1 MAIMRIPS
9 LRFKQRTV
17 FGLVII
23 TIPMLAA
30 PSFAWCPAVHAW
42 IAVQVAG
49 RDDGRI
55 AYGAVAGDVNNA
67 ARDAV
72 ASELRQLSHNRYDLL
87 EPSLFADGLTMHNET
102 WGADAYAHGAVNPD
116 TQQYIKGYIQLK
128 SEQLSDELGIS
139 MGDGHLLMEVAT
151 DFVLRKHE
159 GPRAGGRIYLGAL
172 LSGRYPRE
180 AMVEAFGQPLADA
193 TQLSLEEAET
203 EIGRA
208 AALIRT
214 GAAVYGSQF
223 AMPTPYLNTMIPLGL
238 SLVQG
243 TDFATASLQF
253 ARAVELSDDLEDFL
267 AYIVP
272 RMQDQLP
279 PE

>member
-9 LRFKQRTV
+9 LRFKRHIICSLV
-17 FGLVII
+17 FLA
-23 TIPMLAA
+23 IPMLTES
-30 PSFAWCPAVHAW
+30 SFAWCPAVHAW

-67 ARDAV
+67 ARNTV
-72 ASELRQLSHNRYDLL
+72 ASELRQLSHYRYDLL
-87 EPSLFADGLTMHNET
+87 EPSPFADGFTLHNET

-128 SEQLSDELGIS
+128 SEQLSEELGIS
-139 MGDGHLLMEVAT
+139 VGDGHLLMEMAT
-151 DFVLRKHE
+151 DFVLRKYE
-159 GPRAGGRIYLGAL
+159 GPRAGGRIFFGAII
-172 LSGRYPRE
+172 SGRYPKE
-180 AMVEAFGQPLADA
+180 AMVDAFGQPLADA
-193 TQLSLEEAET
+193 TQLSLEDAEE

-208 AALIRT
+208 AALMRT
-214 GAAVYGSQF
+214 GAALYGSQF
-223 AMPTPYLNTMIPLGL
+223 AMSTAYLNTMIPLGL

-243 TDFATASLQF
+243 TDFATASLRF
-253 ARAVELSDDLEDFL
+253 ARAVELCDDLDGFL
-267 AYIVP
+267 DYVVP
-272 RMQDQLP
+272 RVHDHLS